1 MVSRP
6 DGARRDG
13 RDDEAKNENLDS
25 DKTGAKDGHNSP
37 DNYADEDGEAMKE
50 SSNGHRTQGENDP
63 DSGDGN
69 DANGEEIKESGT
81 IRLKDIVNGIVGTGA
96 VGKLRRK

>member
-1 MVSRP
+1 MWIIVNS
-6 DGARRDG
+6 DF
-13 RDDEAKNENLDS
+13 DEDCANILM
-25 DKTGAKDGHNSP
+25 
-37 DNYADEDGEAMKE
+37 DEDGEAMKE